1 MQIHSIKFYLDI
13 VVGLNNNFSKSM
25 NHQVAICQIYVS
37 GPVFIYLIAAKHDGN
52 LTDYISCLSMHSV
65 F

>member
-1 MQIHSIKFYLDI
+1 
-13 VVGLNNNFSKSM
+13 M